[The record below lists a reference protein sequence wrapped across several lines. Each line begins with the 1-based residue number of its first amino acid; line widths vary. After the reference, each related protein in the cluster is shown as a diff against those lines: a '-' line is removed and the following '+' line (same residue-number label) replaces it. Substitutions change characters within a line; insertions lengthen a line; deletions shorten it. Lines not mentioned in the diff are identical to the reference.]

1 MENNHWKTT
10 VDEFRGLVKAKLEM
24 IETTMGS
31 NSKYLKD
38 INEYIIREKAK
49 RKMLSGIYG
58 FIGGAVISGLFLL
71 LRYLLGR

>member
-24 IETTMGS
+24 IESTMVL
-31 NSKYLKD
+31 NSKCLND
-38 INEYIIREKAK
+38 INEYIIREKAR

-58 FIGGAVISGLFLL
+58 FIGGAVISGLLILVRF
-71 LRYLLGR
+71 LLGR